1 MPGLSPADH
10 VVVVGAG
17 LAGWRTC
24 EELRRHGYA
33 GRLSLIGD
41 EPHSPYDRP
50 PLSKQVMS
58 GKWTLEHTTLATPEK
73 LAAADV
79 ELLLGA
85 GATHL
90 DVAARS
96 VTLSDGRV
104 VTGTHV
110 VIATGARARRLAFH
124 HDALFEVRT
133 RDDVARLTTRL
144 SALDPGEVVAI
155 IGAGF
160 IGAEVATALAAR
172 GLRPVVLEAAARP
185 LLGVLGE
192 EVSRW
197 LASLPGD
204 AGIDVRA
211 DQRIAG
217 VEAVGDEGD
226 AEVVFED
233 GARLAARAVIV
244 GVGAQPNV
252 EWLEGSGL
260 VLDNGVVVDER
271 HQCAVHVAAVG
282 DVANFAWSG
291 GEAGEHVRVEH
302 WQVATDHAA
311 ALARYWTTGEEP
323 GRLIPYF
330 WSDQYG
336 RKIQMLGHPRRD
348 DDVRR
353 VKETDAGQW
362 LGLYSRRGLVTGL
375 VALNQPRALM
385 LSKVLLETP
394 TSLDDALLRAPWDG
408 GPSAR
413 GPSA

>member
-10 VVVVGAG
+10 VLVVGAG

-33 GRLSLIGD
+33 GRLTLIGD
-41 EPHSPYDRP
+41 EPHAPYDRP

-73 LAAADV
+73 LAVADV
-79 ELLLGA
+79 ELLVGA
-85 GATHL
+85 GATRL
-90 DVAARS
+90 DVATHS

-124 HDALFEVRT
+124 HDVLFEVRT
-133 RDDVARLTTRL
+133 RDNVARLTTRL
-144 SALDPGEVVAI
+144 SVLGPGDVVAI

-160 IGAEVATALAAR
+160 IGAEVATALGAR

-185 LLGVLGE
+185 LVGVLGE

-252 EWLEGSGL
+252 EWLEDSGL
-260 VLDNGVVVDER
+260 VLDNGVVVDA
-271 HQCAVHVAAVG
+271 HQLGAARVGAVG
-282 DVANFAWSG
+282 DVARFPWPDGSF
-291 GEAGEHVRVEH
+291 VRVEH
-302 WQVATDHAA
+302 WQVATDHAG
-311 ALARYWTTGEEP
+311 ALARYWTTGESAAT
-323 GRLIPYF
+323 LIPYF

-336 RKIQMLGHPRRD
+336 RKIQVLGHPHPE
-348 DDVRR
+348 DDVVR
-353 VKETDAGQW
+353 VKDTGEGQW
-362 LGLYSRRGLVTGL
+362 LGVYSRRGIVSGL
-375 VALNQPRALM
+375 VALNQPRALT
-385 LSKVLLETP
+385 LSRSLLEEPTTLEAAYSRSPWSGPTP
-394 TSLDDALLRAPWDG
+394 
-408 GPSAR
+408 
-413 GPSA
+413 